1 MANFECI
8 QRGDPSVPLFFGM
21 DFKTQVTELVTAAL
35 NENESLFLIDLH
47 IGVNHDI
54 RVIVD
59 GDQGVSLQ
67 ECMRISRAVQ
77 HNLDRETQDFSIEVT
92 SAGVGEPLSQPRQ
105 YIKNIGRKLEVTN
118 LEGHLFSGTLETAD
132 QHQFTLQWKQRES
145 KPVGKGKVTVS
156 KTQQL
161 TYDQVSKA
169 KIIVQF

>member
-21 DFKTQVTELVTAAL
+21 DFKSQVTELVVAAL
-35 NENESLFLIDLH
+35 AENESLFLIDLH
-47 IGVNHDI
+47 VGINHAI

-67 ECMRISRAVQ
+67 ECMRISRAVE
-77 HNLDRETQDFSIEVT
+77 HNLDREAQDFSIEVT

-118 LEGHLFSGTLETAD
+118 LEGQLFSGTLQTAD
-132 QHQFTLQWKQRES
+132 QQHFTLQWKQREP
-145 KPVGKGKVTVS
+145 KPIGKGKVTVD
-156 KTQQL
+156 KTQQW